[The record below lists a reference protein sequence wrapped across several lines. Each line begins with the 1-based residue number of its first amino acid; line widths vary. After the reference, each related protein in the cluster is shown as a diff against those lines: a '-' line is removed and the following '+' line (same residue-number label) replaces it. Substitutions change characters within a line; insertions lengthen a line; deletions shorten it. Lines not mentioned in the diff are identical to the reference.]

1 MAHKHGE
8 PRLDDMD
15 EVEDTVEA
23 DVERERREH
32 DLLDEEKMGMGELE
46 EERMKPGRMPVE
58 RKEERD

>member
-1 MAHKHGE
+1 MMVHKNGE
-8 PRLDDMD
+8 PELD
-15 EVEDTVEA
+15 ELEEEVEA

-58 RKEERD
+58 REERD

>member
-1 MAHKHGE
+1 MVHKNGE
-8 PRLDDMD
+8 PELD
-15 EVEDTVEA
+15 ELEVEA

-58 RKEERD
+58 REERD

>member
-1 MAHKHGE
+1 MVHKHGE
-8 PRLDDMD
+8 PDLDDMD
-15 EVEDTVEA
+15 VEDAVEA

>member
-1 MAHKHGE
+1 MVHKNGE
-8 PRLDDMD
+8 SELD
-15 EVEDTVEA
+15 ELEEEVEA

-58 RKEERD
+58 REERD

>member
-1 MAHKHGE
+1 MVHKNGE
-8 PRLDDMD
+8 PELD
-15 EVEDTVEA
+15 ELEA

-58 RKEERD
+58 REERD

>member
-1 MAHKHGE
+1 MVHKNGE
-8 PRLDDMD
+8 PELD
-15 EVEDTVEA
+15 ELEEEVEA

-58 RKEERD
+58 REERD